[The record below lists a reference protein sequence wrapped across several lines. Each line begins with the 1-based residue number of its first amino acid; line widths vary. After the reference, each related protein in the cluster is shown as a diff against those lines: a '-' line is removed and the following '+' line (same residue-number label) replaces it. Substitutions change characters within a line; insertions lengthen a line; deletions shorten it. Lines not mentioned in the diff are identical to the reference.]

1 MIDFQWLIGG
11 EAGNGIMTTGVM
23 MSKLFTRLGLSVFD
37 YTEYPSLI
45 RGGHNAYYV
54 RASDVE
60 IFSQKKDVEIL
71 VALNRETIDRHKH
84 ELAEAACV
92 VYDPTIVK
100 VQEGEFPQ
108 SVKLFQVPLLEIT
121 RKEKASRFMMN
132 TVSVGASVALV
143 YDDYSVIQN
152 LLDEIFG
159 KKGEKVIQENI
170 NLSKNGFDYVFQHFA
185 KDFPIKIEKK
195 PQENLLVGGIEAV
208 SLAAI
213 KAGLKFAAIYP
224 MTPTSGIIPELA
236 KHALEYNIIIKEP
249 EDEIAAINMAIGG
262 GFAGV
267 RSMVATSGG
276 GFSLM
281 VEGVGLAAQTETPIV
296 IIMGMRPGPATG
308 MPTWTSQADLRFMIH
323 AAQDEFP
330 RIILTPGDHVEAVYL
345 TMKAFNLA
353 DKYQLPVIVLVDKYL
368 MEGHAS
374 VNIEEFKNTFDAYT
388 INRGKMRTDE
398 DLVNEPDYKRYL
410 LTEDGISPRS
420 IPGQKGGIALSGSD
434 EHNEKGLYDEEAEN
448 RIQMMNKRFKK
459 LDIALKDLDPPQFFG
474 WENAELTILS
484 WGSSKMPI
492 FEAMKWLKKDGIS
505 VSYLHITHM
514 YPFPADEIK
523 AVIQAAK
530 KTLVIEGNKL
540 GQFEG
545 LIKEY
550 CGENVDYHFRKFD
563 GRPFYPEEIVEKVK
577 ALIVK

>member
-1 MIDFQWLIGG
+1 MVDFQWLIGG

-60 IFSQKKDVEIL
+60 IFSQKKEVEIL

-84 ELAEAACV
+84 ELSENACV
-92 VYDPTIVK
+92 IYDPTIVK
-100 VQEGEFPQ
+100 IEEGEFPQ
-108 SVKLFQVPLLEIT
+108 DIKLFTVPLLEIT

-132 TVSVGASVALV
+132 TVSVGASIALL
-143 YDDYSVIQN
+143 YDDYSIIQN

-159 KKGEKVIQENI
+159 KKGEKVIQSNI
-170 NLSKNGFDYVFQHFA
+170 NLSKGGFDYVFEHFA
-185 KDFPIKIEKK
+185 KEFPMKIQKK

-208 SLAAI
+208 TLGAI

-236 KHALEYNIIIKEP
+236 KHALEYSIIIKEP
-249 EDEIAAINMAIGG
+249 EDEISAINMAIGG

-330 RIILTPGDHVEAVYL
+330 RILLTPGDHIEAAYL

-368 MEGHAS
+368 MEGHKTVDIS
-374 VNIEEFKNTFDAYT
+374 EMKNTFNSYV
-388 INRGKMRTDE
+388 IERGKMRTDE
-398 DLVNEPDYKRYL
+398 DLANETDYKRYL
-410 LTEDGISPRS
+410 LTDDGISPRS
-420 IPGQKGGIALSGSD
+420 IPGQKGGTALSGSD
-434 EHNEKGLYDEEAEN
+434 EHDERGLYNEESEN
-448 RIQMMNKRFKK
+448 RLHMMEKRFKK
-459 LDIALKDLDPPQFFG
+459 LDIALEDLDPPQFFG
-474 WENAELTILS
+474 WENADLTILS

-523 AVIQAAK
+523 AVIQNSK
-530 KTLVIEGNKL
+530 STLVIEGNRL

-545 LIKEY
+545 LVREFS
-550 CGENVDYHFRKFD
+550 GVEVDHHLRKYD

-577 ALIVK
+577 SIIVK